1 MMLPRPLRSF
11 KAIRKPGKNGPAVF
25 AFSDPRPLL
34 RDFTKNID
42 AKAKP
47 SLHKP
52 LGSRGEGSAKPM
64 SSEPAKTK
72 PSAPISH
79 PWAHRQK
86 VLRSRFLRSQPRRI
100 GPGSAH
106 WARPQHAEPY
116 PTMPVTKLIWTNR
129 IFCELLVRSCRLP
142 SRQVKQQWDVRMH
155 TKTQTGGCCRSTELL
170 IVVPR
175 PSWCN
180 IFLQKTWRQRKAE
193 KDETTKSFEQ
203 QPN

>member
-1 MMLPRPLRSF
+1 MTLPRPLRSF

-52 LGSRGEGSAKPM
+52 LGSRAEGFAKPM
-64 SSEPAKTK
+64 SSEPA
-72 PSAPISH
+72 PSH
-79 PWAHRQK
+79 RPWIGALGATPACRAIPYHAGYKINLDQQD
-86 VLRSRFLRSQPRRI
+86 FLRAASSFLPITIQA
-100 GPGSAH
+100 GTTTVGCQNA
-106 WARPQHAEPY
+106 
-116 PTMPVTKLIWTNR
+116 
-129 IFCELLVRSCRLP
+129 CENA
-142 SRQVKQQWDVRMH
+142 
-155 TKTQTGGCCRSTELL
+155 QTGGCYRSTKLL